1 MNKLYERWI
10 ERGVPSTLVHAHA
23 FCVIQSSCWQ
33 DDWDKASL
41 ILVHLIGVH
50 LKVWE
55 LSI

>member
-1 MNKLYERWI
+1 MNKLYERWV
-10 ERGVPSTLVHAHA
+10 EKGVPPTLVHAYA
-23 FCVIQSSCWQ
+23 FCVSQSRCWQ

-55 LSI
+55 LNI